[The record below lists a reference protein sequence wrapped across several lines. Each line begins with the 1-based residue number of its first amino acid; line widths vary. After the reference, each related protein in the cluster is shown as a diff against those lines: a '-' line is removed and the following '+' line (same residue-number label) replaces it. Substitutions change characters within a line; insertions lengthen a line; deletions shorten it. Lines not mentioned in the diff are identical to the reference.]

1 MNSIADPSE
10 KLILPDALQSLSR
23 DASRPYADRRTDLL
37 AAASDYW
44 NHCREVIKNHH
55 RSGASG
61 HEVVELLTGV
71 ADGLL
76 TTLYAFAASDLPSKG
91 QSGCTVIA
99 LGGYGRRQLNPRSDI
114 DIMFFHNGRGK
125 KFAEQVSERMLY
137 LLWDLGIDVGYSIRT
152 ARHCLDIAD
161 RDMTART
168 ALLDTRYLC
177 GNYKCYQ
184 EYERSVLQKVLNWN
198 SKGYVTLKM
207 DESARRLGKYTS
219 SVYLL
224 EPNIK
229 EGEGGLRDLHTA
241 QWLAQVKFKARS
253 LSELLHKGVM
263 TEKEYGEFESAY
275 DYLWRIRNELHF
287 LSTGKNEQIRFDQQE
302 KIARFLGYKDDKRA
316 PAVEQFMQDYYAHAV
331 HVEEISSRLIDK
343 VLRHDQSAPTPSPGT
358 IIRRSVAEGFYTLYG
373 ELRLARSNLF
383 EEQPE
388 AMMLAFR
395 LAQLHEV
402 ELSPQVKDRI
412 RENLHRINNAVRRS
426 KTMVHTF
433 MDILRYHRGVLEAL
447 QAMHYLRFLNHFI
460 PEFGRIYCKVQH
472 DAYHIFTVDTHS
484 LFAIGE
490 LIKLWDGVYAEELP
504 RLTAVANDI
513 EKRELLL
520 LAVLLHDV
528 GKGEGRDH
536 CNKGADMMPTVARR
550 LGLNR
555 EDSQRLEFL
564 VRNHLLMA
572 HISQR
577 RDMHDDRL
585 IIDFAQ
591 TMGMSENLKML
602 YLLTYADL
610 RAVGPDV
617 WSGWKSVLL
626 SELYD
631 KAHLVL
637 ERGNFLLEKRS
648 EKIRNRKRKVQALL
662 EDEIDSRVVADRLR
676 KASTRY
682 LLSFRSHVIADHI
695 RLIQGS
701 RDKRLGFFVAD
712 GADGSYTQLTIVTH
726 DMQGLFT
733 MITGVMAAYGI
744 NILGAQIFTQRD
756 GTAFDI
762 LQVKGPSGYG
772 DASSGK
778 WQAVEESLLA
788 VIEGRVKV
796 EELIR
801 KRHRPVFWGEG
812 AHPRVPSR
820 VDVDNDVSREYTVLD
835 VYTHD
840 EVGVLYRICRTLRD
854 LGLYLGVAKISTKV
868 DQVADTFYVKDIFSQ
883 KIRDPGRIE
892 EMRER
897 LLACLDKESL

>member
-1 MNSIADPSE
+1 MNLDTALSE
-10 KLILPDALQSLSR
+10 TLVLPDVLRNLSR
-23 DASRPYADRRTDLL
+23 DASLPFADRRQALL
-37 AAASDYW
+37 EGAGSYW
-44 NHCREVIKNHH
+44 NHCWEIIKKYH
-55 RSGASG
+55 RNGASG
-61 HEVVELLTGV
+61 HEVVALLTEV
-71 ADGLL
+71 ADALMES
-76 TTLYAFAASDLPSKG
+76 LYTFAASDLPSKG
-91 QSGCTVIA
+91 QDGCVVIA

-114 DIMFFHNGRGK
+114 DLMFFHNGKGK

-161 RDMTART
+161 RDLTART
-168 ALLDTRYLC
+168 ALLDSRYLC
-177 GNYKCYQ
+177 GSSQCFA
-184 EYERSVLQKVLNWN
+184 EFERLVLDKMFNWN
-198 SKGYVTLKM
+198 SKGYVTEKLQ
-207 DESARRLGKYTS
+207 ESSRRLGKYTA

-253 LSELLHKGVM
+253 LYELVLKGIM
-263 TEKEYGEFESAY
+263 TERENAEFESAY

-287 LSTGKNEQIRFDQQE
+287 LSKGKNEQLRFDQQE
-302 KIARFLGYKDDKRA
+302 KIALFLGYKNSKRA
-316 PAVEQFMQDYYAHAV
+316 LAVEQFMQDYYAHAV
-331 HVEEISSRLIDK
+331 HVEEISTRLIEK
-343 VLRHDQSAPTPSPGT
+343 VRLHDQSVPTPSLGT
-358 IIRRSVAEGFYTLYG
+358 IVRRTVEDGFYVFRG
-373 ELRLARSNLF
+373 ELRLADSDLF
-383 EEQPE
+383 EEHPE
-388 AMMLAFR
+388 KMMLAFR

-402 ELSPQVKDRI
+402 ALSLQVKNHI
-412 RENLHRINNAVRRS
+412 RANLHRINNRVRRS
-426 KTMVHTF
+426 KVMAKTF
-433 MDILRYHRGVLEAL
+433 MDILRGRRGVLQAL
-447 QAMHYLRFLNHFI
+447 QDMHYLRFLNHFI

-490 LIKLWDGVYAEELP
+490 LIKVWEGEYAEELP
-504 RLTAVANDI
+504 RLTSVSNDI

-520 LAVLLHDV
+520 LAMLLHDV

-550 LGLNR
+550 LGLSR
-555 EDSQRLEFL
+555 EDSRRLEFL
-564 VRNHLLMA
+564 VRHHLLMA

-585 IIDFAQ
+585 IVDFAR

-602 YLLTYADL
+602 YLLTFADL
-610 RAVGPDV
+610 KAVGPDV
-617 WSGWKSVLL
+617 WTAWKSMLL
-626 SELYD
+626 RELFD
-631 KAHLVL
+631 KTHLVL

-648 EKIRNRKRKVQALL
+648 EKIRNRKRKVQTLL
-662 EDEIDSRVVADRLR
+662 EDEIDPKVVADRLR

-682 LLSFRSHVIADHI
+682 LLSFRSHVIAEHI

-712 GADGSYTQLTIVTH
+712 GKDGSHTELTIVTH
-726 DMQGLFT
+726 DMPGLFT

-762 LQVKGPSGYG
+762 LHVKGPTGYA
-772 DASSGK
+772 DAGSEK
-778 WQAVEESLLA
+778 WRFVEDSLLA
-788 VIEGRVKV
+788 VIEGRQEV
-796 EELIR
+796 EDLIN
-801 KRHRPVFWGEG
+801 KRHRPAFWTEAG
-812 AHPRVPSR
+812 HPKAPSR
-820 VDVDNDVSREYTVLD
+820 VDIDNEVSREYTVVD

-868 DQVADTFYVKDIFSQ
+868 DQVADTFYVQDIFSQ
-883 KIRDPGRIE
+883 KIRDPQKIE
-892 EMRER
+892 EIRLR
-897 LLACLDKESL
+897 LLSSLDEEKI